1 MTQQLSFWVYIQ
13 HLLNSLCMCVCVC
26 VRACTQ
32 SCPTLCDPHGLPDFS
47 VHGISQ
53 ARILEWIAISYP
65 MDMSLSKLWELVM
78 DRDAW
83 RAGVHGITESKMTE
97 QLS

>member
-13 HLLNSLCMCVCVC
+13 HLLNALCVCVH
-26 VRACTQ
+26 ACTQ

-53 ARILEWIAISYP
+53 ARILEWIAISYS

-78 DRDAW
+78 DRDTWCA
-83 RAGVHGITESKMTE
+83 AVHGVTKSWIR
-97 QLS
+97 LSN

>member
-13 HLLNSLCMCVCVC
+13 HLLNALCVCVC
-26 VRACTQ
+26 VHACTQ
-32 SCPTLCDPHGLPDFS
+32 LCPTLCDPHGLPDFS

-53 ARILEWIAISYP
+53 ARILEWIAISYS

-78 DRDAW
+78 DRDTWCA
-83 RAGVHGITESKMTE
+83 AVHGVTKSWIR
-97 QLS
+97 LSN